1 MELIVKYIPELV
13 FDASQVPNVL
23 DKYAV
28 DWHQLWCHNWAKD
41 FPYQPDV
48 RFRIAH
54 TGRQILLQYDVREN
68 SIRAVADTDN
78 GRVWEDSC
86 CEFFVSPSNDGIYY
100 NFECNCIGTLLI
112 GAKKDT
118 NERHRASEDV
128 LSSVKRWTSLPHQS
142 FPLQKGDAHWQL
154 TLIIPDSAFFL
165 HHINYLSQREMRCNL
180 YKCGDLLAKPHY
192 MSWNPVHSE
201 KPNFHRPQDFD
212 TCIFE

>member
-1 MELIVKYIPELV
+1 MELIAKYIPVLV

-41 FPYQPDV
+41 FPY
-48 RFRIAH
+48 
-54 TGRQILLQYDVREN
+54 
-68 SIRAVADTDN
+68 
-78 GRVWEDSC
+78 
-86 CEFFVSPSNDGIYY
+86 
-100 NFECNCIGTLLI
+100 
-112 GAKKDT
+112 
-118 NERHRASEDV
+118 
-128 LSSVKRWTSLPHQS
+128 QS